1 MSSLTPLSATDP
13 EYQNIISHFDLP
25 PSSYV
30 IHSILKIKMD
40 WIYADRF
47 DNAIRWAWKKPDTYE
62 LFHGTRHACNVW
74 ELKNSNKL
82 CDNTQC
88 GVCGIL
94 KFGNL
99 LKMAKPNFAG
109 QYLWFSPRASYVQKY
124 TGPLKPH
131 DDGFRAM
138 FVVSVIFGKHY
149 LKSIITEYEE
159 NVLPKYLIIY
169 KGNFENFEKQEIL

>member
-25 PSSYV
+25 SSSYV

-88 GVCGIL
+88 E
-94 KFGNL
+94 
-99 LKMAKPNFAG
+99 
-109 QYLWFSPRASYVQKY
+109 YLWFSPRASYVQKY

-138 FVVSVIFGKHY
+138 FVMSVIFGKHY